1 MKGYLWT
8 DVKRLVRSWNFYA
21 SIAGVTILFFYSL
34 EQKGMRNDVLET
46 YIASVTGSGIHIAAV
61 FCAFAFSTAICEDL
75 EHLYLRYVLIRGNL
89 GRYVISKAV
98 VTYGSSIAVMLL
110 GTFFFCL
117 LCSLKVPWAE
127 VNDSAWNMVMQG
139 NYSWLLER
147 GMYFGY
153 CMIYSFQLGL
163 YMGLLS
169 ITAVFLSTYT
179 SNMALVLACPIALDQ
194 FLMELP
200 ASPIDFV
207 EYEPFLGLYDRDWLG
222 LLRLLLLS
230 VVPSIC
236 LAYGILRRIKKRIA

>member
-1 MKGYLWT
+1 
-8 DVKRLVRSWNFYA
+8 
-21 SIAGVTILFFYSL
+21 
-34 EQKGMRNDVLET
+34 
-46 YIASVTGSGIHIAAV
+46 
-61 FCAFAFSTAICEDL
+61 
-75 EHLYLRYVLIRGNL
+75 
-89 GRYVISKAV
+89 
-98 VTYGSSIAVMLL
+98 
-110 GTFFFCL
+110 
-117 LCSLKVPWAE
+117 
-127 VNDSAWNMVMQG
+127 
-139 NYSWLLER
+139 
-147 GMYFGY
+147 
-153 CMIYSFQLGL
+153 
-163 YMGLLS
+163 MGLLS